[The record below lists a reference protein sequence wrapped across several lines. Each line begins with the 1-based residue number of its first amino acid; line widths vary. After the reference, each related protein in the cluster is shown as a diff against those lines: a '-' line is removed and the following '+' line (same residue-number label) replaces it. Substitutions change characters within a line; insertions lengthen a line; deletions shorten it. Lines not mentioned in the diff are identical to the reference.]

1 MRIALLCNDTRG
13 GVQPYV
19 ALGLGLRR
27 AGHDVR
33 AVAPSDLASLFS
45 AVGIPVTP
53 LSGSIE
59 NVLRRSGGVAEHG
72 LLATMRFAAQ
82 ELPARLRDWTR
93 ATLQACE
100 GDDVLTGGVGGMVIG
115 LSVAEK
121 LGKPFVQTHLQP
133 IAAPTGAY
141 PGVLTPGLPNWVGPW
156 GRRLSHH
163 VSQAIIWAPFKPSM
177 ATARRQVLGLAGRQS
192 ASAASPVLYCFS
204 PHVVPLPQT
213 ITEAGGPQHH
223 VTGYWVLPPA
233 QGQSPPPA
241 LQAFLDR
248 PGPVVSVGFGSM
260 ASKDP
265 RALTHLVRQAAR
277 DAGVRVVLLSGWG
290 GLGAADDDADC
301 YCADAVAHDWLF
313 ARMSAVVHHGGA
325 GTTGAALMAGVP
337 SLVVPFTMDQPFW
350 ARRVH
355 ALGAG
360 PAPIPRR
367 HLSQQNLAAALT
379 HLIGDQAMRQR
390 TAALGEL
397 IRAEDGVARAVEV
410 FERIAELRISNP
422 REDRAVRRT

>member
-27 AGHDVR
+27 AGHEVC
-33 AVAPSDLASLFS
+33 AVAPSDLASLFG
-45 AVGIPVTP
+45 AAGIPVTP

-59 NVLRRSGGVAEHG
+59 SVLRRSGGVAEHG

-100 GDDVLTGGVGGMVIG
+100 GADVLVGGVGGMVIG
-115 LSVAEK
+115 VSVAEK
-121 LGKPFVQTHLQP
+121 LGKPFVQAHLQP
-133 IAAPTGAY
+133 IGAPTGAY
-141 PGVLTPGLPNWVGPW
+141 PGVLMPGLPNWVGPW

-163 VSQAIIWAPFKPSM
+163 VSQAVVWAPFKPSM
-177 ATARRQVLGLAGRQS
+177 ARARREVLGLTGSPRA
-192 ASAASPVLYCFS
+192 AAASPVLYGFS

-213 ITEAGGPQHH
+213 ITEAGGPQRH
-223 VTGYWVLPPA
+223 VTGYWVLPPSQA
-233 QGQSPPPA
+233 GSPPPE
-241 LQAFLDR
+241 LDAFLKR

-260 ASKDP
+260 ASQDP
-265 RALTHLVRQAAR
+265 RALAHLVRQAAR
-277 DAGVRVVLLSGWG
+277 DAGVRLVLLSGWG
-290 GLGAADDDADC
+290 GLGGADSDAEC
-301 YCADAVAHDWLF
+301 FCADAVAHDWLF
-313 ARMSAVVHHGGA
+313 ARVTAVVHHGGA

-360 PAPIPRR
+360 PPPIPRR
-367 HLSQQNLAAALT
+367 HLTQQNLAAALR
-379 HLIGDQAMRQR
+379 HLVGDQAMRQR
-390 TAALGEL
+390 TAVLGEL

-410 FERIAELRISNP
+410 FEHIAK
-422 REDRAVRRT
+422 A